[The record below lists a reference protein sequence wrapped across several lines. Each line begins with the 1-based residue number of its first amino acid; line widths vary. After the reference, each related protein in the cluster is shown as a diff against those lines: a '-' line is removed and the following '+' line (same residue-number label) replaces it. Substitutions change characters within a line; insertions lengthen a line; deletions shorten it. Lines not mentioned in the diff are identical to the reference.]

1 MQFSQ
6 INLNN
11 IKSPNNKVSKMFN
24 DILSESFFLFTR
36 MEGFAKITH
45 NNHESDFLRK
55 KKKQIYLEHNAKS

>member
-1 MQFSQ
+1 
-6 INLNN
+6 
-11 IKSPNNKVSKMFN
+11 MFN